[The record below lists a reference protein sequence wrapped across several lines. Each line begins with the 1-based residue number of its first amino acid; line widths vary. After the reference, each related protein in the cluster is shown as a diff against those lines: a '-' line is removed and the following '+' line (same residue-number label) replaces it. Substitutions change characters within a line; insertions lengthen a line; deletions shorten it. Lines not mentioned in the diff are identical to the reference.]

1 MRSPDLRRAIA
12 LPVTSIA
19 HPRKAIIH
27 ARDLV
32 AGSRGQGLV
41 EFALIFPI
49 LILLLLAIFDAG
61 RLVFAYN
68 DITNAARVGARV
80 AIVDQTG
87 SVARDATIAQATS
100 LGLAN
105 TDVTVS
111 YLASDLKGPCATPY
125 QLGCVAQ
132 VDVTFDWQAITPV
145 IGNIIGPVSVST
157 QTRMPIE
164 RVYP

>member
-1 MRSPDLRRAIA
+1 MRRAF
-12 LPVTSIA
+12 TQ
-19 HPRKAIIH
+19 PRVATTHLRDAIR
-27 ARDLV
+27 ARDAV
-32 AGSRGQGLV
+32 IGNSRGQGLV

-87 SVARDATIAQATS
+87 NVARDATIAQATS
-100 LGLAN
+100 LGLAD

-111 YLASDLKGPCATPY
+111 YLASDLKSPCVTPY
-125 QLGCVAQ
+125 QLGCIAQ
-132 VDVTFDWQAITPV
+132 VDVTFDWEAITPV
-145 IGNIIGPVSVST
+145 IGNIIGPVSVSS
-157 QTRMPIE
+157 QTRLPIE